1 MELTRDPARDLLRS
15 MGGLLFASGGIALDI
30 RKSATWGAGGRML
43 AVLVPAVVLYVLALD
58 VLGERKRSGIAVGD
72 AEPWQSVFMV
82 FAVILNAIWLF
93 LFFHWVHA
101 HGALVTFAVFL
112 LTGLSAAY
120 AAWRANVRFAGFL
133 GALSLLIAWLA
144 LWDKILSHPSGTT
157 NRWLLIIVGVIFL
170 AGSVWL
176 ARRGRRES
184 SEVITVAG
192 IAGVL
197 GASLGVFVTFV
208 QLGLS
213 QFSTAGGVTTSLGG
227 LNARQHFIW
236 DLLLLLIVLALI
248 SYGART
254 RVRGPGYVGAIGFLI
269 FLISVG
275 DQLSVRLSG
284 GSPSGSVVGWPLVLL
299 LVGAAALA
307 LGFFAAQLM
316 GPAGQPPPNEASQ
329 PPASATPPPG

>member
-1 MELTRDPARDLLRS
+1 
-15 MGGLLFASGGIALDI
+15 MGGLLFASGGIVLDI
-30 RKSATWGAGGRML
+30 RKSATWGPGGRML
-43 AVLVPAVVLYVLALD
+43 AVLIPAVVLYGLALD
-58 VLGERKRSGIAVGD
+58 VLGERKSSGVALGD
-72 AEPWQSVFMV
+72 AEPWQSVLMV
-82 FAVILNAIWLF
+82 FAVILNVIWLT

-133 GALSLLIAWLA
+133 GALSLLVAWLA
-144 LWDKILSHPSGTT
+144 LWDKILNHPSGAT
-157 NRWLLIIVGVIFL
+157 NRWLLIIVGVIFV

-197 GASLGVFVTFV
+197 GASLGVFVTFAE
-208 QLGLS
+208 LGLS
-213 QFSTAGGVTTSLGG
+213 QFSSAGSVTPSLGG
-227 LNARQHFIW
+227 LNARQHLIW

-248 SYGART
+248 SYGARS
-254 RVRGPGYVGAIGFLI
+254 RVRGPGYVGAIGLLI

-307 LGFFAAQLM
+307 LGFFATRPVGA
-316 GPAGQPPPNEASQ
+316 AGQSPLNEASQ
-329 PPASATPPPG
+329 PPPPSAGPPPA

>member
-1 MELTRDPARDLLRS
+1 MELTRDRTRDLLRS
-15 MGGLLFASGGIALDI
+15 MGGLLFASGGIALDF
-30 RKSATWGAGGRML
+30 RKSATWGPGGRML
-43 AVLVPAVVLYVLALD
+43 AILIPAVVLYGLALN
-58 VLGERKRSGIAVGD
+58 VLGERKRSATPVGD

-82 FAVILNAIWLF
+82 FAVILNAIWLT

-112 LTGLSAAY
+112 LTGISAAY
-120 AAWRANVRFAGFL
+120 AAWRANVKFAGFL

-144 LWDKILSHPSGTT
+144 LWDKILNHPSGTT

-208 QLGLS
+208 ELGLS

-227 LNARQHFIW
+227 LNAKQHFIW
-236 DLLLLLIVLALI
+236 DLLLLLIVLASI
-248 SYGART
+248 SYGARS
-254 RVRGPGYVGAIGFLI
+254 RVRGPGYVGAIGILI

-299 LVGAAALA
+299 LAGAAALA
-307 LGFFAAQLM
+307 LGFIAARVM
-316 GPAGQPPPNEASQ
+316 GPAGQAPPNEASQ
-329 PPASATPPPG
+329 GPPPSAG